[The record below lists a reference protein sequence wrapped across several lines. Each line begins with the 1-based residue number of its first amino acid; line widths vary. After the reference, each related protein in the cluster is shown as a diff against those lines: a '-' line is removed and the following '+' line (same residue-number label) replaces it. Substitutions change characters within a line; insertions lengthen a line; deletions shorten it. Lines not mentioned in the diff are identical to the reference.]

1 MKNFARHLPS
11 AKAFARLLGT
21 SITMLGARVGG
32 ALLGIVLQVL
42 IARAGGAHL
51 LGAFYLSLGLATV
64 LAIVGSLGY
73 PWLAPRIVADAT
85 SGGKPSQLAAF
96 ANWSRRQIWLL
107 SGSLAALTTL
117 VLVLAPGIPAE
128 TRSSLIFG
136 ALTAPFFAA
145 MRLNGALANVRR
157 QFPLAYLP
165 DLLWR
170 PALLL
175 LLAGS
180 FVAFR
185 LPFDLML
192 FLAGHLAI
200 TVALSSWQSH
210 RVMSTCSPREPGATQ
225 TPQAAVQPAH
235 RAIWR
240 RQALPLV
247 IAILFVNQFADL
259 DTLLV
264 GTILPPAQLA
274 AFGAAMR
281 ISTLFAFAIQL
292 IHQIVWPDLAEA
304 ISGPQHKL
312 RALLLRANML
322 TMALSIGA
330 VTFAWGF
337 GSEILS
343 AFGPGFVGASSA
355 LVLLLVAQ
363 MVRAAAGPSLQ
374 ILSLSG
380 KEAASVPVFAAAI
393 VLLVVL
399 NIVLL
404 PHFGI
409 LGAAAAVLI
418 VTFFWCV
425 CLNMICR
432 WQLGISVGIEA
443 IFTNPAPGS
452 SQSEATPPVKI
463 RV

>member
-1 MKNFARHLPS
+1 MM
-11 AKAFARLLGT
+11 
-21 SITMLGARVGG
+21 MLGARVGG

-51 LGAFYLSLGLATV
+51 LGAFYLSLGMATV
-64 LAIVGSLGY
+64 LAIMGSLGY
-73 PWLAPRIVADAT
+73 PWLAPRIVADAN
-85 SGGKPSQLAAF
+85 SSGKPIQLATF
-96 ANWSRRQIWLL
+96 ANWARRQIWLL
-107 SGSLAALTTL
+107 SGTLAALTTL
-117 VLVLAPGIPAE
+117 VLVLAPGIPPE
-128 TRSSLIFG
+128 TRTSLIFG

-145 MRLNGALANVRR
+145 MRLNGALANARR
-157 QFPLAYLP
+157 EFPLAYLP

-185 LPFDLML
+185 VPFDLMP

-210 RVMSTCSPREPGATQ
+210 RVMSTCSPREPDARRT
-225 TPQAAVQPAH
+225 TQAAVPPAQ
-235 RAIWR
+235 RAAWR

-247 IAILFVNQFADL
+247 IAILFINQFADL

-264 GTILPPAQLA
+264 GSFLPPAQLA
-274 AFGAAMR
+274 AFGAALR
-281 ISTLFAFAIQL
+281 ISTLFAFSIQL
-292 IHQIVWPDLAEA
+292 IHQIVWPDLVEA
-304 ISGPQHKL
+304 ISGPRHKL
-312 RALLLRANML
+312 RALLLRTNML
-322 TMALSIGA
+322 TMALSVGA
-330 VTFAWGF
+330 VIFACAF

-343 AFGPGFVGASSA
+343 AFGPGFVEARSA

-363 MVRAAAGPSLQ
+363 AVRAAAGPSVQ
-374 ILSLSG
+374 VLSSSG
-380 KEAASVPVFAAAI
+380 KEATTVPVFAAAI

-399 NIVLL
+399 NVVLL
-404 PHFGI
+404 PHYGI
-409 LGAAAAVLI
+409 FGAAAAVLI

-425 CLNMICR
+425 CLNVICR
-432 WQLGISVGIEA
+432 WKLGISVGIET
-443 IFTNPAPGS
+443 ILTNPDDPGP
-452 SQSEATPPVKI
+452 SQSEATSPVKI